1 MKIATAI
8 GDTYIN
14 EKLKKIDNVEIIW
27 KDISYQEGVIEILEE
42 KKDIDVLILS
52 NNILGE
58 YDFIELINKIIK
70 VSNKVELI
78 VFLKERNINIENY
91 LYSKNIYKIYYLN
104 KENYNLF
111 LNYFNSNNLKIE
123 LEKEINNF
131 KKMIEKNNKNYKK
144 IIYLI
149 IKKLNINLKI

>member
-14 EKLKKIDNVEIIW
+14 EKLKKIDNIEIVG

-91 LYSKNIYKIYYLN
+91 LYSKNIFTAIRK
-104 KENYNLF
+104 
-111 LNYFNSNNLKIE
+111 
-123 LEKEINNF
+123 
-131 KKMIEKNNKNYKK
+131 
-144 IIYLI
+144 
-149 IKKLNINLKI
+149 